1 MSYKI
6 LRLPEVKSKT
16 GLSRSSIYVRMSK
29 GEFPQSISLGERAV
43 GWVESDIE
51 LWVADCIATSK
62 KKTVSNCLK

>member
-51 LWVADCIATSK
+51 LWVADCIAASK
-62 KKTVSNCLK
+62 HKIVSNCLK